1 MFCNVSLLFGRC
13 CLRWRQKW
21 GEYKTWHAILFTRLL
36 SLSIQLSLFSISLS
50 LALTLTIFLS
60 VCLSVFLCLRLSLQF
75 PTANSL
81 LLYLFR
87 IICCFVLS
95 LLVALFFY
103 FCVFAYWKTSWQF
116 ANECNE
122 KRHFPTP
129 SAELHYFRPF
139 NKTFIA
145 SLSPSLSNFPLFAIK
160 KQLFSTENCCFIYQE
175 KKGLHS
181 LKTAFLPKL
190 LKDEIGWKQKWNQL
204 RNLMFCVT

>member
-1 MFCNVSLLFGRC
+1 LPPSLSPIPYCNFAFTLSIPNYLLFC
-13 CLRWRQKW
+13 
-21 GEYKTWHAILFTRLL
+21 
-36 SLSIQLSLFSISLS
+36 SLYTCSF
-50 LALTLTIFLS
+50 
-60 VCLSVFLCLRLSLQF
+60 SVFC
-75 PTANSL
+75 
-81 LLYLFR
+81 
-87 IICCFVLS
+87 
-95 LLVALFFY
+95 

-129 SAELHYFRPF
+129 SADLHYFRPF

-160 KQLFSTENCCFIYQE
+160 KQLLSTENCCFIYQE

-190 LKDEIGWKQKWNQL
+190 WRDEIGWKQK
-204 RNLMFCVT
+204 